1 MNSTQSGV
9 NVIGNYSNIIRL
21 ADEKKVDRI
30 IVALEE
36 RRGNFPTK
44 ELLECRMEGITVEDG
59 ISFIEYLTGKL
70 LIDKIRPSSLIFSNG
85 FNKSPVVQSLKTCSD
100 LLLSLIF
107 LVLFM
112 PLMVCIAVAIKID
125 SPGPVFY
132 RQERYGRNGKL
143 FDLLKFRSMKNN
155 AEKETGPVWAEE
167 NDKRITRIGKII
179 RKFRLDELPQII
191 NVLKG
196 EMSFIGPRPERPFFV
211 EQLKKESPYYDKR
224 HIVKPG
230 ITGWAQTEYSYG
242 ATKEEAMEK
251 LKYDLYYIKNM
262 SLFFDLF
269 IYFRT
274 VKIVLFGEGAR

>member
-211 EQLKKESPYYDKR
+211 EQLKKEIPYYDKR

>member
-21 ADEKKVDRI
+21 AGEKKVDRI

-211 EQLKKESPYYDKR
+211 EQLKKEIPYYDKR